1 MGNGIR
7 IEPRNNLIDI
17 RTEFKSI
24 NRFDSDV
31 RPGTFNFY
39 HPDFKL
45 FVFSREKN
53 IIFFYH
59 NLGPEESFG
68 YPIKASLR
76 A

>member
-31 RPGTFNFY
+31 RPGTFITQILNF
-39 HPDFKL
+39 L
-45 FVFSREKN
+45 FFQERKTS
-53 IIFFYH
+53 IFFITTWDVRRVSGT
-59 NLGPEESFG
+59 L
-68 YPIKASLR
+68 
-76 A
+76 